1 MERIKALDVTR
12 DRGVEFKRSGEHAPS
27 KNKKEENGDRKVCK
41 FFHCA
46 SHPVEV
52 VYYHLPETQRAL
64 PEVFQATRC

>member
-1 MERIKALDVTR
+1 MLNVTR
-12 DRGVEFKRSGEHAPS
+12 DHGMEFKRSGEHTPS

-52 VYYHLPETQRAL
+52 VLLSLTETQRAL
-64 PEVFQATRC
+64 PEVVKATRC